1 MLEDFVRP
9 EIRALEAYV
18 PGRSIEEIRQEY
30 GIEKVIKMARNE
42 NPLGTGSPRPSRR
55 GGVPLSCGR
64 QSPSCEGHRP
74 LSRPA

>member
-30 GIEKVIKMARNE
+30 GIEKVIKMASNE
-42 NPLGTGSPRPSRR
+42 NPLGTSQSSPVTQGRR
-55 GGVPLSCGR
+55 SAILREAIPVL
-64 QSPSCEGHRP
+64 
-74 LSRPA
+74 

>member
-30 GIEKVIKMARNE
+30 GIDLRV
-42 NPLGTGSPRPSRR
+42 
-55 GGVPLSCGR
+55 
-64 QSPSCEGHRP
+64 
-74 LSRPA
+74 